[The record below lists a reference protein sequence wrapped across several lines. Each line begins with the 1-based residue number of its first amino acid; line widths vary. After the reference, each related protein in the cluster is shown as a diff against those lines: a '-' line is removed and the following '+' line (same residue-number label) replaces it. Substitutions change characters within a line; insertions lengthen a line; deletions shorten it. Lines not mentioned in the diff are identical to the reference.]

1 MRVWL
6 VEVMVRY
13 HRLALLPALVLLSM
27 FVWGGN
33 QPEVAGLIPPPWD
46 KLAHLAWFAV
56 LAGLLHVGLGLRRG
70 VWVVVFCLGVG
81 LWDEWRQLSLPGR
94 AAGWDDLL
102 FDGLGIAVGVWVG
115 RWLGAGL
122 RRYLGWPELRQG
134 SPGGF
139 YAWRTLRIC
148 HSRWTIRHWRI

>member
-1 MRVWL
+1 MPVWL
-6 VEVMVRY
+6 VEVMERY

-33 QPEVAGLIPPPWD
+33 QPEAAGLIPPPWD

-102 FDGLGIAVGVWVG
+102 FDGLGIGVGI
-115 RWLGAGL
+115 WLAGIA
-122 RRYLGWPELRQG
+122 
-134 SPGGF
+134 SP
-139 YAWRTLRIC
+139 R
-148 HSRWTIRHWRI
+148 SR

>member
-1 MRVWL
+1 MKSGWRGFSWVGLQPDGCNGDKGWEMPVWL
-6 VEVMVRY
+6 VEVMERY

-33 QPEVAGLIPPPWD
+33 QPEAAGLIPPPWD

-70 VWVVVFCLGVG
+70 VW
-81 LWDEWRQLSLPGR
+81 RQLSLPGR

-102 FDGLGIAVGVWVG
+102 FDGLGVGVG
-115 RWLGAGL
+115 IWLAGIA
-122 RRYLGWPELRQG
+122 
-134 SPGGF
+134 SP
-139 YAWRTLRIC
+139 R
-148 HSRWTIRHWRI
+148 SR